1 MSYEMYL
8 ENEVMT
14 ANQGKLLIM
23 LYDGAIKFLR
33 RLDNID
39 YAKECETKTYNINK
53 AYSILSELQITLNM
67 EYKDIAGPLFALYD
81 YMQGRLLEA
90 NLHNKKEHVQEV
102 ITLLSDLRTTWCQV
116 IVIDNNNT
124 AQNSAHVQTTEHLES
139 EEREAFSIA
148 C

>member
-23 LYDGAIKFLR
+23 LYDGAIKFLK

-39 YAKECETKTYNINK
+39 YARECETKTYNINK

-67 EYKDIAGPLFALYD
+67 EYKEISSPLFALYD

-90 NLHNKKEHVQEV
+90 NMHNKKENVKEV
-102 ITLLSDLRTTWCQV
+102 IDLLSDLRTTWSQV
-116 IVIDNNNT
+116 VVIDTQNN
-124 AQNSAHVQTTEHLES
+124 AQNSANVQTTEHLES

>member
-1 MSYEMYL
+1 MYL